1 VSAGRDRTQLIRL
14 RILGPVELFDPQG
27 RELRAV
33 LAQPKRLALLATL
46 VVGPKGFRRRDSLLA
61 LLWPELDI
69 NRARAAMNQAVRF
82 LRKELGATSD
92 TIIISR
98 GAEEIGVDPSAL
110 WCDAI
115 ELRDHMD
122 TGRFSEALELY
133 HGNLL
138 EGFHGEPGA
147 AFQDWLARER
157 ELLRATAARAAR
169 ELAAAHE
176 RSEHFTP
183 AVASARRAVELA
195 EADERVV
202 RELLLLLDR
211 IGDRAGAVQAY
222 EAFASRLAREYD
234 VRPAPETQ
242 AVIDRIKARVA
253 SSDVVEESKAEQRHA
268 HPAPTRPLA
277 VVDGNGVAA
286 PAGHGIGAP
295 SQWLR
300 ITTWIVLGASLG
312 AGATLLMTR

>member
-1 VSAGRDRTQLIRL
+1 
-14 RILGPVELFDPQG
+14 
-27 RELRAV
+27 
-33 LAQPKRLALLATL
+33 
-46 VVGPKGFRRRDSLLA
+46 LLA
-61 LLWPELDI
+61 LLWPELDT

-115 ELRDHMD
+115 ELRDHME

-133 HGNLL
+133 RGNLL

-157 ELLRATAARAAR
+157 ELLRATAALAAR
-169 ELAAAHE
+169 ELATAHE

-222 EAFASRLAREYD
+222 EAFTSRLAREYD

-253 SSDVVEESKAEQRHA
+253 SSDVVEEGGKAEQRHV
-268 HPAPTRPLA
+268 HPAPIRPIA

-286 PAGHGIGAP
+286 PAGHGIWAP

-300 ITTWIVLGASLG
+300 IATWIVVGASLG